1 MTEGMENVRA
11 WKGWDA
17 RGGGSVSGA
26 ISQAKRKAW
35 RDSGK
40 RGESGDDSARSRGP
54 AKSRGE
60 ECTMLIRKILVT
72 ASLGGLLSIGAPGML
87 LGQQPK
93 APPGKPSQPGQQ
105 RQQQATKSISG
116 KVTDI
121 GDQGHSFTLEA
132 DTGGSMKF
140 VVDRNTQ
147 VQGQVKVG
155 MLVAVDYQAT
165 EDGQLLCV
173 RVAPQK
179 G

>member
-1 MTEGMENVRA
+1 
-11 WKGWDA
+11 
-17 RGGGSVSGA
+17 
-26 ISQAKRKAW
+26 
-35 RDSGK
+35 
-40 RGESGDDSARSRGP
+40 
-54 AKSRGE
+54 
-60 ECTMLIRKILVT
+60 MLIQKILVT
-72 ASLGGLLSIGAPGML
+72 ASLGGLLSIGTPGML

-93 APPGKPSQPGQQ
+93 PQPGKPSQPSQPGQQPSQPGQQ

-165 EDGQLLCV
+165 DDGQLLCV

>member
-1 MTEGMENVRA
+1 MVTQ
-11 WKGWDA
+11 K
-17 RGGGSVSGA
+17 
-26 ISQAKRKAW
+26 
-35 RDSGK
+35 
-40 RGESGDDSARSRGP
+40 
-54 AKSRGE
+54 
-60 ECTMLIRKILVT
+60 MLVI
-72 ASLGGLLSIGAPGML
+72 ASLGGLLSIGAPRIL
-87 LGQQPK
+87 LGQQ
-93 APPGKPSQPGQQ
+93 GTTGQETKHE
-105 RQQQATKSISG
+105 ATKSISG

-140 VVDRNTQ
+140 VVDKNTQ

-173 RVAPQK
+173 PVASQK

>member
-1 MTEGMENVRA
+1 
-11 WKGWDA
+11 
-17 RGGGSVSGA
+17 
-26 ISQAKRKAW
+26 
-35 RDSGK
+35 
-40 RGESGDDSARSRGP
+40 
-54 AKSRGE
+54 
-60 ECTMLIRKILVT
+60 MLIRKILVT
-72 ASLGGLLSIGAPGML
+72 ASLGGLLSIGTPGML

-93 APPGKPSQPGQQ
+93 PQPGKPSQPSQPGQQ
-105 RQQQATKSISG
+105 PSQPGQKRQQRATQSISG

-165 EDGQLLCV
+165 DDGQLLCV

>member
-1 MTEGMENVRA
+1 
-11 WKGWDA
+11 
-17 RGGGSVSGA
+17 
-26 ISQAKRKAW
+26 
-35 RDSGK
+35 
-40 RGESGDDSARSRGP
+40 
-54 AKSRGE
+54 
-60 ECTMLIRKILVT
+60 MLIRKILVT

-93 APPGKPSQPGQQ
+93 APPGKPSQPGQQPSQPGQQPSQPGQQ

>member
-1 MTEGMENVRA
+1 M
-11 WKGWDA
+11 
-17 RGGGSVSGA
+17 
-26 ISQAKRKAW
+26 
-35 RDSGK
+35 
-40 RGESGDDSARSRGP
+40 
-54 AKSRGE
+54 
-60 ECTMLIRKILVT
+60 LVT

-93 APPGKPSQPGQQ
+93 APPGKPSQPGQQPSQPGQQ

>member
-1 MTEGMENVRA
+1 
-11 WKGWDA
+11 
-17 RGGGSVSGA
+17 
-26 ISQAKRKAW
+26 
-35 RDSGK
+35 
-40 RGESGDDSARSRGP
+40 
-54 AKSRGE
+54 
-60 ECTMLIRKILVT
+60 MLIRKILVT
-72 ASLGGLLSIGAPGML
+72 ASLGGLLSIGAPGVL

>member
-1 MTEGMENVRA
+1 
-11 WKGWDA
+11 
-17 RGGGSVSGA
+17 
-26 ISQAKRKAW
+26 
-35 RDSGK
+35 
-40 RGESGDDSARSRGP
+40 
-54 AKSRGE
+54 
-60 ECTMLIRKILVT
+60 MLIQKILVT
-72 ASLGGLLSIGAPGML
+72 ASLGGLLSIGAPGIL

-121 GDQGHSFTLEA
+121 GDQGHSFTLET
-132 DTGGSMKF
+132 DKGGSTQTLKF
-140 VVDRNTQ
+140 VVDKNTK

-155 MLVAVDYQAT
+155 MLVAVDYQPT

>member
-1 MTEGMENVRA
+1 
-11 WKGWDA
+11 
-17 RGGGSVSGA
+17 
-26 ISQAKRKAW
+26 
-35 RDSGK
+35 
-40 RGESGDDSARSRGP
+40 
-54 AKSRGE
+54 
-60 ECTMLIRKILVT
+60 MLIRKMLVT
-72 ASLGGLLSIGAPGML
+72 ASLGGLLSIGPPGVL

-93 APPGKPSQPGQQ
+93 APPGKPSQPGQQPSQPGQQ